1 MRDMLHSLPPY
12 KQCTNNTG
20 VKVLIQEGPDR
31 IDVQEPKQAQ
41 TEAINQASLNTARV
55 HDEALETLYFN
66 IWYRGT
72 AGRDTATAVR
82 GLIELLQGDSI
93 QGQDELL
100 LLLAYIARGNSY
112 MDIQQPLAYGA
123 VERERREH
131 TDRFVQE
138 GDCIQN
144 AYEAVREGVEVYL
157 DLLKHGEAA

>member
-12 KQCTNNTG
+12 NQRTNNTG
-20 VKVLIQEGPDR
+20 VKDPILESPDR

-41 TEAINQASLNTARV
+41 SEAIDQSPLNTAQV
-55 HDEALETLYFN
+55 HDEALEALYYN
-66 IWYRGT
+66 IWHQGT
-72 AGRDTATAVR
+72 TGKDTASAVR

-112 MDIQQPLAYGA
+112 MDIQQPLAHGA
-123 VERERREH
+123 VARERREH

-138 GDCIQN
+138 GDCAQN
-144 AYEAVREGVEVYL
+144 TYE
-157 DLLKHGEAA
+157 